1 MYILDE
7 VLSGS
12 VRVKASDVHFTVGRP
27 PVYRVDGQL
36 DPIEGEALSPEMME
50 KLLMP
55 LIDVRHRAQL
65 QENGQTDFAYAI
77 SGVGRFRVN
86 VFKQRG
92 TLAAAMR
99 CLPFGIPE
107 PGSLGIP
114 SEVVEMTTRKKGL
127 VLVTG
132 PTGSGDYVKI
142 RLS

>member
-1 MYILDE
+1 MKYYQ
-7 VLSGS
+7 GQS
-12 VRVKASDVHFTVGRP
+12 VRRHRMSTLLWAGR

-86 VFKQRG
+86 VFKQRERWQRHAVPAFWHPG
-92 TLAAAMR
+92 TGITGD
-99 CLPFGIPE
+99 PF
-107 PGSLGIP
+107 
-114 SEVVEMTTRKKGL
+114 RKWWK
-127 VLVTG
+127 
-132 PTGSGDYVKI
+132 
-142 RLS
+142 